1 MKPSLLK
8 IFFFGCMIMTR
19 VHVVMDRT
27 SDYYFKTFFP
37 PVRLGWSAGFEE
49 IRAPHVKYI
58 CPNA

>member
-1 MKPSLLK
+1 
-8 IFFFGCMIMTR
+8 MIMTR
-19 VHVVMDRT
+19 VRVVMDRI
-27 SDYYFKTFFP
+27 SDNYFKTFFP